1 MAAPEER
8 KPRRRMP
15 TLVRLLSALVLVVG
29 AIVAAMV
36 ALVTFVEPRQ
46 GPITVEVPVPAL
58 ETPSAPPSVPVVPSA
73 AAAPAAAGETA
84 PTTTGG
90 VAP

>member
-29 AIVAAMV
+29 AIVAVML

-58 ETPSAPPSVPVVPSA
+58 ETPSVPPAVPG
-73 AAAPAAAGETA
+73 AAAPAAAGE
-84 PTTTGG
+84 PVPSTTGG
-90 VAP
+90 IAP